1 MAAIGCCSFTGGVK
15 AFADGS
21 LMGFRSA
28 SALFHEVLTAIFS
41 KTLGPNIEEQVW
53 DYRTCLAHRLSW
65 REDSHVARTTYY
77 RLLAFHLW
85 IMHSYCV

>member
-1 MAAIGCCSFTGGVK
+1 MAAIGCCYFIGGVK

-41 KTLGPNIEEQVW
+41 KTLGPNIEQVW
-53 DYRTCLAHRLSW
+53 DYRTCLADRLSW
-65 REDSHVARTTYY
+65 REDSHVTRTTYY
-77 RLLAFHLW
+77 RLLAFDLW
-85 IMHSYCV
+85 IMHSYYV